1 MKKAY
6 IKPSTIEVKV
16 KAQSLMTGSPKLE
29 FKPTETTE
37 AMESRRHSF
46 SVWGDEETEEEE

>member
-46 SVWGDEETEEEE
+46 SVWGDEETEEE